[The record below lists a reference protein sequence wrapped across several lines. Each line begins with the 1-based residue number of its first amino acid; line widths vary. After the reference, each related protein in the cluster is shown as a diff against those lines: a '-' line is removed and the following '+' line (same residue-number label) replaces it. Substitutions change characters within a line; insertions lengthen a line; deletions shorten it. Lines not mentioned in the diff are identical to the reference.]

1 MRKLTILTIVSL
13 VTATALAAC
22 FTQCHFDANPMELHQ
37 VEDYSID
44 WSYVLMVFTCA
55 FGIFFCGSMFF
66 GSIPLVVIKLF
77 RWLRPGLAGSPPVD
91 ESAKPDA

>member
-13 VTATALAAC
+13 VLATAFAAY

-44 WSYVLMVFTCA
+44 WSYVLLVFTCA
-55 FGIFFCGSMFF
+55 FGVFFCGSMFF

-77 RWLRPGLAGSPPVD
+77 RWLRRRLADSPQID
-91 ESAKPDA
+91 ECAKPDA